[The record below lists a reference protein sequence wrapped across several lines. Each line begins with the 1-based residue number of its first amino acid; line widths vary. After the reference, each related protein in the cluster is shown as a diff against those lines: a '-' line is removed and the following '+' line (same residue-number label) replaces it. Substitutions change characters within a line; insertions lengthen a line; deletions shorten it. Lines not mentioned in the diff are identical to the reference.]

1 MNFRLPHVSLE
12 VLINGKIIVI
22 LVEILLQLISTNKN
36 CMKTIMSTIALVLFS
51 LSSIAQT
58 NVNLGYTSFS
68 IPVASNSRSIG
79 GGIITHNSSGMITS
93 IKGSPYLNEYFL
105 PGTIEL
111 SSGEILENVNIRYNV
126 HNDMIE
132 IDKDG
137 EILEINKPNA
147 VRSVRFDNRIFIYHP
162 YLIENSVDKNGYFE
176 ILVEGPF
183 TLYARRT
190 NKLKEQTNTS
200 LYGNSG
206 TGQFHYKME
215 IKYYVKTANETV
227 FGLNKKKF
235 LDNIN
240 SNKSEMKNYIKK
252 RKLKF
257 NDELSVKKLIK
268 YYNSL

>member
-1 MNFRLPHVSLE
+1 MKKFTFIITFVMLSNFSFGQNFVNFTYASFSVPVP
-12 VLINGKIIVI
+12 GKARPTGGV
-22 LVEILLQLISTNKN
+22 VAGNSSTN
-36 CMKTIMSTIALVLFS
+36 IF
-51 LSSIAQT
+51 
-58 NVNLGYTSFS
+58 
-68 IPVASNSRSIG
+68 
-79 GGIITHNSSGMITS
+79 
-93 IKGSPYLNEYFL
+93 GSPYLNEYFT
-105 PGTIEL
+105 PGIIEL
-111 SSGEILENVNIRYNV
+111 SEGHILKDINIRYNV
-126 HNDMIE
+126 NKDMIE

-252 RKLKF
+252 WKLKF